1 VIIESKKTAIQRFF
15 DVRREG
21 EQGHHM
27 LSEISDFVWWPSE
40 TFEGRLCGA
49 IVSSKAQ
56 VGRAVDQSSGS
67 SLRGYRP

>member
-1 VIIESKKTAIQRFF
+1 
-15 DVRREG
+15 
-21 EQGHHM
+21 
-27 LSEISDFVWWPSE
+27 VWWPSE